1 MRFGAELAGG
11 GTRFRLW
18 APACTRVRLELGR
31 EAPRLVDMAA
41 EEDGWHMARLEGV
54 AAGTAYAFRLEDGA
68 LVPHPPARPDPRD
81 VHGPG
86 AVVGPPALEWGD
98 DARRRRAWHAGV
110 GYERPV
116 GPLSPHG
123 TL

>member
-1 MRFGAELAGG
+1 MKRAHSMPFGAELAGG

-54 AAGTAYAFRLEDGA
+54 AAGTAYAFRPEDGA
-68 LVPHPPARPDPRD
+68 RVPPPASPADPRG
-81 VHGPG
+81 GPG
-86 AVVGPPALEWGD
+86 PTAVVDPRAFEGSD
-98 DARRRRAWHAGV
+98 DAWRRR
-110 GYERPV
+110 
-116 GPLSPHG
+116 
-123 TL
+123 